1 MLNILKLDG
10 SFNTRDIGG
19 YYNESWSQLKKGL
32 LYRSD
37 KLNNLSDSDV
47 AIIKELGVER
57 IIDLR
62 CDNER
67 KKTPNRIIE
76 GVEYI
81 NHPIFSN
88 KDFSKDIDNIL
99 DGNLMIDD
107 LFKDLYRDFV
117 LHYTDRFAEILKK
130 IMMDKKITIFHCTSG
145 KDRTGFLT
153 MLILLIL
160 EVKTEVIVFD
170 YLESNKVDNIELIMN
185 NMSSVLDVPYEKME
199 ILKPLFYVDT
209 KYISKSLNTINDVY
223 GSLPNYLNS
232 FGINTSMH
240 NEFKTYMLS

>member
-1 MLNILKLDG
+1 
-10 SFNTRDIGG
+10 
-19 YYNESWSQLKKGL
+19 
-32 LYRSD
+32 
-37 KLNNLSDSDV
+37 
-47 AIIKELGVER
+47 
-57 IIDLR
+57 
-62 CDNER
+62 
-67 KKTPNRIIE
+67 
-76 GVEYI
+76 
-81 NHPIFSN
+81 
-88 KDFSKDIDNIL
+88 
-99 DGNLMIDD
+99 
-107 LFKDLYRDFV
+107 
-117 LHYTDRFAEILKK
+117 
-130 IMMDKKITIFHCTSG
+130 MDKKITIFHCTSG